1 MAQVPRLGLDTS
13 SNCNVNLP
21 LKHCLNWSVCNYS
34 TSVKESATW
43 ALCRPPKKDEFIC
56 IRPPTFTCKGK
67 PSCLTQSFSLA
78 NNLPAP
84 PSYKTQNQTSIL
96 YVSPECP
103 LYFTERM
110 LTDASHLV
118 KPIRSLKWMQ
128 LNFCYLTSG
137 LLNCHLPIWSA
148 QPISSSLL
156 FVFRVTGDTFQT
168 SFRKLKVANRHQG
181 DHDSGCPGCWRPL
194 VPHISVRSLA
204 PITYANPSSHSRLKA
219 PHSEVTHRSPLPERL
234 AQV

>member
-1 MAQVPRLGLDTS
+1 MERFSHFATTKIRVIYKFPLLKNKTKNQNTGLKLVSLGPGSQTGNLIA

-21 LKHCLNWSVCNYS
+21 LEHCLNWAVCNYS

-43 ALCRPPKKDEFIC
+43 ALCRLPKKDEVIC

-96 YVSPECP
+96 YVSSECP

-118 KPIRSLKWMQ
+118 KPIRSLK
-128 LNFCYLTSG
+128 
-137 LLNCHLPIWSA
+137 
-148 QPISSSLL
+148 
-156 FVFRVTGDTFQT
+156 
-168 SFRKLKVANRHQG
+168 
-181 DHDSGCPGCWRPL
+181 
-194 VPHISVRSLA
+194 
-204 PITYANPSSHSRLKA
+204 
-219 PHSEVTHRSPLPERL
+219 
-234 AQV
+234 